1 MKKIKYL
8 SALFVIILAFFTF
21 QNSFSQVNQEWA
33 ERYNGPA
40 DSTDWGYS
48 ITYDDS
54 GNVYV
59 TGYSFGIGT
68 SYDYLTIK
76 YNSAGVQQWSSRYN
90 RSGNSSDYSNSI
102 AVDGSGNVYV
112 TGRSYL
118 NPQGTNSDYATVKYN
133 SSGVLQWSATYN
145 GPGNSFDGAYSIALD
160 CEENVYV
167 TGSSNGSG
175 SFSDYATIKY
185 NSAGIQ
191 QWVARYNGSGNDNDH
206 ANSIKVDIL
215 GNVYVTG
222 KSVGIGTSY
231 DYLTVKYNSSGVMQ
245 WESRYN
251 GPGYSGDYA
260 ISITLDDSGN
270 VYVTGNQN
278 NGQDIDYA
286 TLKYN
291 SAGVEKWVA
300 RYNGPAN
307 SSDYAVSITADNS
320 GNVFVTGQSYGIG
333 THVDYATIKYNS
345 AGEEQWVNRYN
356 GTANYTDNAV
366 AMDLDHSG
374 NIYVTGNS
382 YDTLTSSD
390 YTTIKYNSDGTQQW
404 VTKYNGTANSDDVGF
419 SIAIDDLDN
428 VYVTGVSMGIGT
440 GADYATIKY
449 SQTTGIEQI
458 YSELPEQFSLS
469 QNYPNPFNPST
480 IINYQLSMINYVS
493 LKVYDALGRE
503 VATLVNEK
511 QNPGTYQVEFD
522 GSGLTS
528 GVYFYKLT
536 AGEFTDTKRMFLVK

>member
-1 MKKIKYL
+1 
-8 SALFVIILAFFTF
+8 
-21 QNSFSQVNQEWA
+21 
-33 ERYNGPA
+33 
-40 DSTDWGYS
+40 
-48 ITYDDS
+48 
-54 GNVYV
+54 
-59 TGYSFGIGT
+59 
-68 SYDYLTIK
+68 
-76 YNSAGVQQWSSRYN
+76 
-90 RSGNSSDYSNSI
+90 
-102 AVDGSGNVYV
+102 
-112 TGRSYL
+112 
-118 NPQGTNSDYATVKYN
+118 
-133 SSGVLQWSATYN
+133 
-145 GPGNSFDGAYSIALD
+145 
-160 CEENVYV
+160 
-167 TGSSNGSG
+167 
-175 SFSDYATIKY
+175 
-185 NSAGIQ
+185 
-191 QWVARYNGSGNDNDH
+191 
-206 ANSIKVDIL
+206 
-215 GNVYVTG
+215 
-222 KSVGIGTSY
+222 
-231 DYLTVKYNSSGVMQ
+231 MQ